1 MGNKILANLIDGPTK
16 NRHLFLVLILLL
28 CLVPAALAADDSTY
42 VTDISIVAS
51 GARSMAMGRSSVAS
65 NFGASSIFANPAGT
79 VNSSPWGI
87 TSMSTQLLHRV
98 DYKMLATT
106 YNISNTTLG
115 VGWVSASTP
124 AGYYTTTSADYSSP
138 ISYGDSEFAFTCAS
152 KLNDKIQHPRSI
164 GDLSVGASL
173 KLLNRGFSGTGVS
186 GYSGTGYAADLGV
199 ILDNCSGTTVGAS
212 ISNLLSSLSWASGYT
227 ETLPTTVKLGGTKA
241 LLDNS
246 LTLAA
251 EGDFTFSTTPMT
263 LHCGAEYTPFSFLAV
278 RAGVDQSASTSG
290 DSAGTV
296 STNIT
301 AGLGINFEGFSFDYA
316 YRHDSSL
323 SDNMTHYFSISY
335 APEVP
340 AVEKP
345 VQKAAEKEY
354 VETSTKAQALREP
367 RQGGAQ
373 RRAATIDNDL
383 AELLELDR

>member
-1 MGNKILANLIDGPTK
+1 
-16 NRHLFLVLILLL
+16 
-28 CLVPAALAADDSTY
+28 
-42 VTDISIVAS
+42 
-51 GARSMAMGRSSVAS
+51 
-65 NFGASSIFANPAGT
+65 
-79 VNSSPWGI
+79 
-87 TSMSTQLLHRV
+87 
-98 DYKMLATT
+98 
-106 YNISNTTLG
+106 
-115 VGWVSASTP
+115 
-124 AGYYTTTSADYSSP
+124 
-138 ISYGDSEFAFTCAS
+138 
-152 KLNDKIQHPRSI
+152 
-164 GDLSVGASL
+164 
-173 KLLNRGFSGTGVS
+173 
-186 GYSGTGYAADLGV
+186 
-199 ILDNCSGTTVGAS
+199 
-212 ISNLLSSLSWASGYT
+212 
-227 ETLPTTVKLGGTKA
+227 
-241 LLDNS
+241 LDNS

-345 VQKAAEKEY
+345 VQKTASQNSGQANETEY
-354 VETSTKAQALREP
+354 VEISAQAQTLREP
-367 RQGGAQ
+367 QFQQ
-373 RRAATIDNDL
+373 RRAAAIDADL